1 MPFKV
6 CYCYFGLTVTRQR
19 WAQVSL
25 FPSGMPYKSVSQTS
39 INSAYNIKY
48 LEHNKVKLNLKKIFL
63 S

>member
-6 CYCYFGLTVTRQR
+6 CYYYFGLIVKRQR

-25 FPSGMPYKSVSQTS
+25 FPSGMPYKSVSQAS

-48 LEHNKVKLNLKKIFL
+48 LEHNKVKLYSKNFF
-63 S
+63 